1 MGRRTRVRS
10 GPPAAH
16 AGYIRTGLVE
26 ALQLAP
32 SIPAACSVVV
42 DHLLQKGMTLPSLY
56 LERGGRLRCQAVRG
70 YWQVFDG
77 MPVDVG
83 VIGSTYR
90 RGRPTEIRGV
100 SHSRDCLAAT
110 LDVVDEVCVPIV
122 AAGRVVGAL
131 NVEST
136 TELPV
141 DALAVTTAAA
151 AAFAARLVELGGAPP
166 ESPAQLLARHAAL
179 IVEAQ
184 ELPQLWA
191 AACAA
196 ARELTGSSS
205 AAVIVANRGAAAHV
219 ACGVGPV
226 AERLTVSAPAEALA
240 AIGNWVASGSSCWT
254 MNNPHGR
261 GFPGS
266 DTLRAVGA
274 ASALVVSLGAARP
287 LTSGPSFL
295 IVADE
300 QPADLATDLVELLEL
315 LGTHVAG
322 CARTLLSLAALRRQ
336 ASRDPL
342 TDLRHH
348 ASYQAAV
355 AAALA
360 SDAVAPEVAVVMLDI
375 DDFKAVNDEF
385 GHPAGDTLLCS
396 AARLLSVVL
405 RDEEELYRI
414 GGDEF
419 ATVLRVYSAGEA
431 LSVAERLRAAA
442 RAELGATVS
451 IGVALA
457 EPGEP
462 IAALIA
468 RADRALYRV
477 KRAGRDGV
485 VLAQPC
491 AAHEKSAG

>member
-1 MGRRTRVRS
+1 M
-10 GPPAAH
+10 
-16 AGYIRTGLVE
+16 
-26 ALQLAP
+26 
-32 SIPAACSVVV
+32 
-42 DHLLQKGMTLPSLY
+42 
-56 LERGGRLRCQAVRG
+56 
-70 YWQVFDG
+70 
-77 MPVDVG
+77 
-83 VIGSTYR
+83 
-90 RGRPTEIRGV
+90 
-100 SHSRDCLAAT
+100 
-110 LDVVDEVCVPIV
+110 
-122 AAGRVVGAL
+122 
-131 NVEST
+131 
-136 TELPV
+136 
-141 DALAVTTAAA
+141 
-151 AAFAARLVELGGAPP
+151 
-166 ESPAQLLARHAAL
+166 
-179 IVEAQ
+179 
-184 ELPQLWA
+184 
-191 AACAA
+191 
-196 ARELTGSSS
+196 
-205 AAVIVANRGAAAHV
+205 
-219 ACGVGPV
+219 
-226 AERLTVSAPAEALA
+226 
-240 AIGNWVASGSSCWT
+240 
-254 MNNPHGR
+254 
-261 GFPGS
+261 
-266 DTLRAVGA
+266 
-274 ASALVVSLGAARP
+274 VSLGAARP

-419 ATVLRVYSAGEA
+419 ATVLRVNSAGEA

-477 KRAGRDGV
+477 KRSGRDGV
-485 VLAQPC
+485 VLAQPS
-491 AAHEKSAG
+491 AAHEESAG